1 MGLLLKQLFQMIK
14 LLNSE
19 TGAVPLA
26 AGVACGFVL
35 GMTPVFSLQTLL
47 IFLVIFFFRVQMGA
61 AFASAFFFKFIAF
74 ALDPLFHS
82 VGEWFLSIEGL
93 EGFFT
98 ALYNMP
104 LVPYTRFY
112 NTIVMGSAV
121 LSLVLS
127 PLVFYFALKLIRKY
141 QAAIV
146 ARFKD
151 TRIWKVIQASTFY
164 RWYHKYS
171 EYYG

>member
-1 MGLLLKQLFQMIK
+1 MGLILKQLFQMLK

-19 TGAVPLA
+19 TGAVQLA
-26 AGVACGFVL
+26 AGIACGFVL

-47 IFLVIFFFRVQMGA
+47 IFLVIFIFRVQMGA
-61 AFASAFFFKFIAF
+61 AFASAFFFKFVAF

-82 VGEWFLSIEGL
+82 VGEWFLSLEGL
-93 EGFFT
+93 QGFFT
-98 ALYNMP
+98 TIYNMP

-121 LSLVLS
+121 LSLALS
-127 PLVFYFALKLIRKY
+127 PLVFGVSLVLVRKY
-141 QAAIV
+141 QATIV
-146 ARFKD
+146 ARFKG
-151 TRIWKVIQASTFY
+151 TKFWKVIQASSLY

>member
-1 MGLLLKQLFQMIK
+1 MGLLLKQFFQMLR

-19 TGAVPLA
+19 TGTVQLA
-26 AGVACGFVL
+26 AGITCGFVL

-61 AFASAFFFKFIAF
+61 ALAAAFFFKFVAF
-74 ALDPLFHS
+74 ALDPAFHA
-82 VGEWFLSIEGL
+82 VGEWALALEPLQGL
-93 EGFFT
+93 YT
-98 ALYNMP
+98 WLYNTP

-112 NTIVMGSAV
+112 NTVVMGSGV
-121 LSLVLS
+121 LSLALS
-127 PLVFYFALKLIRKY
+127 PGVYLVSYHLVKKY
-141 QAAIV
+141 QLSVV
-146 ARFKD
+146 ARFRQ
-151 TRIWKVIQASTFY
+151 TKVWQLVQASTFY